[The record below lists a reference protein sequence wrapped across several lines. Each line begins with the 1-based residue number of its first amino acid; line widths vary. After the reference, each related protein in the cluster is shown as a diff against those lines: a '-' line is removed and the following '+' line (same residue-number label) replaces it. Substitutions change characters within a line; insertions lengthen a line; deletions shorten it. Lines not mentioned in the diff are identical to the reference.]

1 MLVNVR
7 YWHLPDVNRSRYEV
21 WFQPKSRHA
30 NQDSAC
36 NSCQTRLFRAQRK
49 FSVKR
54 REIPTGVER
63 RPVLRLGVVPY
74 QVLLPLPRDGQE

>member
-1 MLVNVR
+1 MQF
-7 YWHLPDVNRSRYEV
+7 LPDAPFPSAAEV
-21 WFQPKSRHA
+21 G
-30 NQDSAC
+30 
-36 NSCQTRLFRAQRK
+36 
-49 FSVKR
+49 VKR